1 MLIAI
6 TLDKEKF
13 KSKQETE
20 VFKRR
25 HLQVIHN
32 VYFSEY
38 YVTFEITFIKTKI
51 IWENSYMA
59 QAVICNMSSVK
70 EYDYKYEKEGVSQ
83 VAQW

>member
-13 KSKQETE
+13 KSKEETE

-38 YVTFEITFIKTKI
+38 YVTFEITFIKTVKLFGKI
-51 IWENSYMA
+51 LTWKK
-59 QAVICNMSSVK
+59 Q
-70 EYDYKYEKEGVSQ
+70 
-83 VAQW
+83 